1 MDGKVRGGDI
11 HLPPEWSDEKRHTFL
26 AWLNDELSDEDSA
39 EHCIAGNDRSWQT
52 RPSDHLAGNRLHV
65 HGPIQ
70 PMQEPGFLA
79 RLLGGAR

>member
-1 MDGKVRGGDI
+1 MTEPTFEKEHVRSINERIRRMAREKVFGRMP
-11 HLPPEWSDEKRHTFL
+11 LRH
-26 AWLNDELSDEDSA
+26 
-39 EHCIAGNDRSWQT
+39 HRAGNDRPWQT

-79 RLLGGAR
+79 RLLGRR